1 MLRKGVYLY
10 EQMESWQRL
19 NETSLPDKKEFY
31 DNLTMEPLKNADQK
45 QAKSAWEYF
54 KIQKLGGFCRVT
66 RAQ

>member
-31 DNLTMEPLKNADQK
+31 DNLTMESLKNAD
-45 QAKSAWEYF
+45 
-54 KIQKLGGFCRVT
+54 
-66 RAQ
+66 